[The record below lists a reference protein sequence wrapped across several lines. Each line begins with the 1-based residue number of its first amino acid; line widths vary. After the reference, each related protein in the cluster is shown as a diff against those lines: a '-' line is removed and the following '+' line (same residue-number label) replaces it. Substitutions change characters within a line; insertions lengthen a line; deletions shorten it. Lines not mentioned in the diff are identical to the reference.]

1 MAHIGKNSEMAH
13 IGKNDDPQHN
23 RLAIC
28 TDRDEGNV
36 FLVRGGRMAYLWAGR
51 KEGGGC
57 VTVSG
62 RAVLRKLANEIL
74 AEIGKP

>member
-1 MAHIGKNSEMAH
+1 MARIAKNE
-13 IGKNDDPQHN
+13 DWRQH
-23 RLAIC
+23 RLAIR
-28 TDRDEGNV
+28 TDRDEGRV
-36 FLVRGGRMAYLWAGR
+36 VLVRGGRLAYLWAGR

-74 AEIGKP
+74 AEVGKV